1 MGTQFVIPQLFKSTY
16 FGNTV
21 QDYLLALGIFCLVV
35 LGLGVL
41 KVVVLHRLAKLSK
54 KTASNIDDFL
64 VELLTKQ
71 LGPFVFI
78 FTAVYLS
85 TRSLSIPEGIARII
99 HVFFVLLLTVKVLQ
113 VVQALLEFFFMRW
126 TAKQQKESPTTAAMV
141 KNMLVVIRIALWAG
155 GTLFALDNIG
165 IDVNTFVAGLGIGGI
180 AVALAAQAVLGDT
193 FSSFAIFADKP
204 FEVGDFII
212 VGDFL
217 GSVEHIGFKTTRLR
231 SLGGEQLIFAN
242 SDLTS
247 SRIRNYKRMKER
259 RVLFQVGTTYQTTE
273 ENIKGIPVIV
283 ERIVNESD
291 MTRFDRCHF
300 QSYGDFALIFE
311 IVYYVLSPDYNKYMD
326 EQEIINQRIFE
337 EFKKANIDFAY
348 PTQQLYITKLD
359 PPA

>member
-1 MGTQFVIPQLFKSTY
+1 METQQLLGNSY
-16 FGNTV
+16 FGNTI
-21 QDYLLALGIFCLVV
+21 QDYAISLGIFCLVV
-35 LGLGVL
+35 LGFGII
-41 KVVVLHRLAKLSK
+41 KVVILHRLQKLSK
-54 KTASNIDDFL
+54 KTATDIDDFFIALITKHLSVL
-64 VELLTKQ
+64 V
-71 LGPFVFI
+71 FM
-78 FTAVYLS
+78 FTAIYLS
-85 TRSLSIPEGIARII
+85 TRSLAIPKGAVQII
-99 HVFFVLLLTVKVLQ
+99 HVSFVLLLTVKVIQ
-113 VVQALLEFFFMRW
+113 VVQSLLVYFFTRW
-126 TAKQQKESPTTAAMV
+126 TAKQQKESPTTAALV
-141 KNMLVVIRIALWAG
+141 KNMTVVIRMALWAG
-155 GTLFALDNIG
+155 GLLFALDNVG
-165 IDVNTFVAGLGIGGI
+165 INITTFVAGLGIGGI
-180 AVALAAQAVLGDT
+180 AVALAAQSVLGDT

-231 SLGGEQLIFAN
+231 SLGGEQLIFSN

-259 RVLFQVGTTYQTTE
+259 RVLFQVGVTYQTTQE
-273 ENIKGIPVIV
+273 SIKRIPVIV
-283 ERIVNESD
+283 EAIVNESKS
-291 MTRFDRCHF
+291 TRFDRCHF

-348 PTQQLYITKLD
+348 PTQQLYVTKVD